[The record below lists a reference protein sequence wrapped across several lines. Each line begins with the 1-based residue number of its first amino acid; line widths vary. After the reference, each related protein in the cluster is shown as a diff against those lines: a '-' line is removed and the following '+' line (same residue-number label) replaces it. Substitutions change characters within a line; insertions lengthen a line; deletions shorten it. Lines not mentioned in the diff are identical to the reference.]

1 VRLSRYTKA
10 AKSVDARARSIPECS
25 TLYYVYSRAF
35 RRNLMANRKLADGTA
50 DAIAAVIIVTVA
62 VLGLALWLGGMPT

>member
-1 VRLSRYTKA
+1 
-10 AKSVDARARSIPECS
+10 
-25 TLYYVYSRAF
+25 
-35 RRNLMANRKLADGTA
+35 MANRKLADGTA